1 MAPGPTSGD
10 EYTMTLLALLP
21 AGPSR
26 RREERRGDRL
36 RLGHVHVDA
45 ASPRPRSSAV
55 DTIEIEPAIIE
66 GARRFRPA
74 VDAAFDDPRS
84 RIVIDDAKSFFAR
97 GKNRYDIIVSE
108 PSNPWVSGVAS
119 LFTEEF
125 YARLATYLNDGG
137 VLSQWLHTYEMDATT
152 LASIVAAVSKTFPQ
166 FVIYSSIDSDII
178 LIARKGGAPGT
189 FDERALAFPRL
200 QPTLDRLRITDVE
213 LIRRRAMISGDVA
226 SPFLRTFNAASNS
239 DYFPVVEQRAS
250 RTRFTQERVNE
261 LNELQASSIP
271 LLEMF
276 GAAPVPSAKRIAATP
291 RTFLDRATS
300 EAWILRDAML
310 GQRAALQGDSRE
322 IAALA
327 VAQWASS
334 CPRAWRFEELL
345 ASFAEL
351 AEAVNPRLPPDVAG
365 DLWHGLAASACAR
378 ALDPAQ
384 RRWLDLYEAV
394 ARRDAARMAA
404 TGLAILPDIPAPRG
418 VVSELPFFATVAGFI
433 CTAQADKARS
443 LLDNN
448 TPRFVKLGT
457 HTSELRLLA
466 AMSAGPAPR
475 CRGAGS

>member
-1 MAPGPTSGD
+1 M
-10 EYTMTLLALLP
+10 
-21 AGPSR
+21 
-26 RREERRGDRL
+26 
-36 RLGHVHVDA
+36 
-45 ASPRPRSSAV
+45 
-55 DTIEIEPAIIE
+55 DTVEIEPAIIE
-66 GARRFRPA
+66 GAKRFRPA

-108 PSNPWVSGVAS
+108 PSNPWVSGVSS

-125 YARLATYLNDGG
+125 YARLATHMADGG

-166 FVIYSSIDSDII
+166 FVIYSSIDTDII
-178 LIARKGGAPGT
+178 LIARKGGPPGT
-189 FDERALAFPRL
+189 FDERALAFAKL
-200 QPTLDRLRITDVE
+200 QPTLAKLQLKEVE
-213 LIRRRAMISGDVA
+213 LIRRRAMLTGDVA
-226 SPFLRTFNAASNS
+226 SPFLRTFKAAANS

-261 LNELQASSIP
+261 VIDLQASSIP

-276 GAAPVPSAKRIAATP
+276 GGAPAPSAKRVAGTP
-291 RTFLDRATS
+291 LTFMDRATN
-300 EAWILRDAML
+300 EAWVLRDAIL
-310 GQRAALQGDSRE
+310 GQRAELQGGSNE
-322 IAALA
+322 VAALA
-327 VAQWASS
+327 VAQWVSS
-334 CPRAWRFEELL
+334 CPPTWRFEHLL
-345 ASFAEL
+345 PSFAAL
-351 AEAVNPRLPPDVAG
+351 ADATNARLAPEVAG
-365 DLWHGLAASACAR
+365 ELWQRIAGSACAR
-378 ALDPAQ
+378 GLSPAD
-384 RRWLDLYEAV
+384 RRWLELFEAV

-404 TGLAILPDIPAPRG
+404 IGLAILPDIPAPRG
-418 VVSELPFFATVAGFI
+418 VVSELPFFATVTGFI
-433 CTAQADKARS
+433 CTAQADRARS